1 MAPLPA
7 PLSDVALLAL
17 VFFGVL
23 AVLLLGWKMGKAF
36 ASMAHTIMIL
46 LIAAVIIA
54 ALFAIVFI
62 GSQLGLLPS
71 IPMPQLPHL

>member
-1 MAPLPA
+1 MASLPA
-7 PLSDVALLAL
+7 PLSDVALVAL

-23 AVLLLGWKMGKAF
+23 AVLLVGWKMGKAF

-54 ALFAIVFI
+54 VLLAIVFI
-62 GSQLGLLPS
+62 GSQLGLLPP
-71 IPMPQLPHL
+71 IPLPQLPKI